1 MSEVEVAKRVIVSYL
16 KNSNSSTASIAEA
29 FEIELENNELLLE
42 HIKALI
48 NIFNKAKEELE
59 NSEVIKVD

>member
-48 NIFNKAKEELE
+48 NIFNRAKEELE

>member
-16 KNSNSSTASIAEA
+16 KNANSSTASIAEA

-59 NSEVIKVD
+59 NNNN

>member
-16 KNSNSSTASIAEA
+16 KNYNSSTASIAEA

-42 HIKALI
+42 HIKALV

-59 NSEVIKVD
+59 NNNN

>member
-59 NSEVIKVD
+59 NSEVVKDE